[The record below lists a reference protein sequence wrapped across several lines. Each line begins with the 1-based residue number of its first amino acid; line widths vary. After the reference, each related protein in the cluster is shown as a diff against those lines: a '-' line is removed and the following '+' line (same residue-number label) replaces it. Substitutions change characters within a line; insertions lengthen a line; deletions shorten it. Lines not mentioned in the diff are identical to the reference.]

1 MNYMPDYK
9 GGVSQYHQALP
20 SLPPNNQSFF
30 PNPPIIKVMGFK
42 EDIREIACELRAHE
56 SVTIISHIDADGI
69 SGEAILSQAL
79 SRAGIR
85 VTSVFVRQIEPLTIR
100 QVPKDDTFKLFC
112 DLGAGQQNLIAE
124 TGFGNDEVGII
135 DHHVSQPCEIEY
147 LQANCLPYGHTK
159 LSAAGVA
166 YLVAK
171 EIDSGN
177 TDLASLAVIGNV
189 GDMMAREDC
198 GLTGIAKE
206 IAYEGAAHGSVD
218 IRKRD
223 LNCYGISTR
232 PLHICLSYND
242 DPFIPGISNNAGGA
256 LRFLQK
262 LGIPLQDDLQR
273 WLVWEEFTC
282 EDQRIISSALA
293 QQLLAH
299 GGSITRLF
307 CESYL
312 FPAERERTPL
322 RNAQEYATLL
332 NACGRWSRPKI
343 GGQICRGDRGSAYRE
358 AEHMLTNHRTIIRE
372 LLQFILDS
380 GVTELSHL
388 QYIHVGNRYPDTIV
402 GIGAGMALSKLN
414 REKPILIMVEQ
425 PEDPSLTK
433 VSLRATE
440 QMLSRGVDLQVAATA
455 ASERFGGAGGGHR
468 IAAGAFIPRESEH
481 EFIQHVNE
489 LLAGQCTKKGTGH
502 R

>member
-1 MNYMPDYK
+1 MNT
-9 GGVSQYHQALP
+9 
-20 SLPPNNQSFF
+20 
-30 PNPPIIKVMGFK
+30 VMGFA
-42 EDIREIACELRAHE
+42 DDVRAVVQELLAQE

-85 VTSVFVRQIEPLTIR
+85 VATVFVRQLEPLAMR

-124 TGFGNDEVGII
+124 HGLCEDEVAII
-135 DHHVSQPCEIEY
+135 DHHVSQKGGTDY
-147 LQANCLPYGHTK
+147 LQANCLPYGHTR

-177 TDLASLAVIGNV
+177 TDLASLAVVGNV
-189 GDMMAREDC
+189 GDMMARENC
-198 GLTGIAKE
+198 GLTGIAQE
-206 IAYEGAAHGSVD
+206 IAYEGAAHGVME

-232 PLHICLSYND
+232 PLHLCLSYND
-242 DPFIPGISNNAGGA
+242 DPFLPGLSNNPGGA

-262 LGIPLQDDLQR
+262 LGIPLQDNLHR
-273 WLVWEEFTC
+273 WLVWEEIPY
-282 EDQRIISSALA
+282 EDRRVISSALA
-293 QQLLAH
+293 QQLLAN
-299 GGSITRLF
+299 GGTISRLF
-307 CESYL
+307 CESYI
-312 FPAERERTPL
+312 FRDERERTPL

-332 NACGRWSRPKI
+332 NACGRWSRPRV
-343 GGQICRGDRGSAYRE
+343 GGNICRGDRGVAYRE
-358 AEHMLTNHRTIIRE
+358 AEHMLTNHRAIIRE

-433 VSLRATE
+433 VSLRTTE
-440 QMLSRGVDLQVAATA
+440 QMLSRGVDLQVAATT
-455 ASERFGGAGGGHR
+455 ASEKFGGAGGGHR
-468 IAAGAFIPRESEH
+468 IAAGAFIPREAEQ
-481 EFIQHVNE
+481 EFVLYVNKV
-489 LLAGQCTKKGTGH
+489 LAGQCTKQGADH

>member
-1 MNYMPDYK
+1 MTGISEPGHPDLRK
-9 GGVSQYHQALP
+9 NNLFFLTLP
-20 SLPPNNQSFF
+20 IHS
-30 PNPPIIKVMGFK
+30 VMGLS
-42 EDIREIACELRAHE
+42 EDVRAVAWDILSHE

-69 SGEAILSQAL
+69 TGEAILSQAL

-85 VTSVFVRQIEPLTIR
+85 TTSVFVRQLEPLTIR
-100 QVPKDDTFKLFC
+100 QVPRDETFKLFC

-124 TGFGNDEVGII
+124 AGFRNDEVGII
-135 DHHVSQPCEIEY
+135 DHHVSQPCDVDY
-147 LQANCLPYGHTK
+147 LQANCLPYGHVK

-177 TDLASLAVIGNV
+177 TDLAPLAVIGNV

-198 GLTGIAKE
+198 GLTGIARE
-206 IAYEGAAHGSVD
+206 IAYEGSAHGSVE
-218 IRKRD
+218 IRQHD

-232 PLHICLSYND
+232 PLHISLSYND
-242 DPFIPGISNNAGGA
+242 DPIIPGISNNARGA
-256 LRFLQK
+256 LRFLQN
-262 LGIPLQDDLQR
+262 LRIPLQDNLQR
-273 WLVWEEFTC
+273 WKVWEEFSC
-282 EDQRIISSALA
+282 KEQRIISSALA

-299 GGSITRLF
+299 TCPITRLF

-312 FPAERERTPL
+312 FPAERARTPL

-332 NACGRWSRPKI
+332 NACGRWSRPKT
-343 GGQICRGDRGSAYRE
+343 GAQICRGDRGSAYRE

-372 LLQFILDS
+372 LLQFILDT
-380 GVTELSHL
+380 GVSELSHL
-388 QYIHVGNRYPDTIV
+388 QFIHVGNRYPDTIV

-433 VSLRATE
+433 VSLRANE
-440 QMLSRGVDLQVAATA
+440 QMLSRGIDLQVAATS

-481 EFIQHVNE
+481 EFIQYVNE
-489 LLAGQCTKKGTGH
+489 LLAGQCTKEDAGH